1 MNRRNYGGEEPA
13 IYQSKDGW
21 RLTTS
26 KKKEI
31 LLNNIHGVDIDPQ
44 AVEVTKLS
52 LLLKVLEGESQETI
66 GSQLG
71 MFKERVLPDLGRNIK
86 CGNSLIGSD
95 YYQDRQL
102 TMLIDEEERYRVNAF
117 DWKTEFPQVFIQG
130 GFDVVIGNP
139 PYGALFSDIDKA
151 YIKSHF
157 QTYKYR
163 FDSYVYFI
171 EKAIG
176 LVKQNGYISFI
187 TPELWLRI

>member
-1 MNRRNYGGEEPA
+1 MGKREGPGDISSPSAPSDPSGHLPQIPSGFGEGRVGA
-13 IYQSKDGW
+13 W

-130 GFDVVIGNP
+130 GFDVVMGNP
-139 PYGALFSDIDKA
+139 PYIRMEEFKI
-151 YIKSHF
+151 
-157 QTYKYR
+157 
-163 FDSYVYFI
+163 
-171 EKAIG
+171 
-176 LVKQNGYISFI
+176 
-187 TPELWLRI
+187 

>member
-1 MNRRNYGGEEPA
+1 M
-13 IYQSKDGW
+13 
-21 RLTTS
+21 TTS

-71 MFKERVLPDLGRNIK
+71 MFKERVLPDLGQNIK

-130 GFDVVIGNP
+130 GFDVVMGNP
-139 PYGALFSDIDKA
+139 PYIRMNFLRFERLFEKNRISSAMMSALICMPTLLRKN
-151 YIKSHF
+151 
-157 QTYKYR
+157 YKLSVER
-163 FDSYVYFI
+163 DSL
-171 EKAIG
+171 E
-176 LVKQNGYISFI
+176 
-187 TPELWLRI
+187 